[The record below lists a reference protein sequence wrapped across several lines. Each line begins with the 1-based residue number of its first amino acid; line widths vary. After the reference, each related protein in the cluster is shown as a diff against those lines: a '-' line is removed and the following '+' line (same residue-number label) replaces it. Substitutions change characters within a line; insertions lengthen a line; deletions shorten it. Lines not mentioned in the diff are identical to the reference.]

1 MHRDWWGPDTGRDRL
16 SSLFFS
22 FSRARSLYRP
32 IVSSL
37 SLPIVCFLG
46 ISLPWRFPRES
57 SCLLFFVAC
66 DPFLRTNSLFS
77 VSFPICVVRFN
88 TRRFRSFANF
98 QKPGSHYLLL
108 SVQTQQERSYPICYT
123 YIHFLCPFPL
133 SKSYLAR
140 YTQTRNDLRY
150 LVSQPTSEST
160 RFNGPKDKE

>member
-22 FSRARSLYRP
+22 SSRARSLYRP

-46 ISLPWRFPRES
+46 ISLPWRFARES

-88 TRRFRSFANF
+88 TRRFQSLANF
-98 QKPGSHYLLL
+98 QKPGSHDLLCCL
-108 SVQTQQERSYPICYT
+108 YRRNGSDRIQFAIRIY
-123 YIHFLCPFPL
+123 FFCPFPL